1 MAVSFFCM
9 EVLHGVD
16 FVFKE
21 INSRDASV
29 NLSGSNWSQG
39 NATSRNE
46 IKKMILPFVYLRLSF
61 SLCNLARKSIYYT
74 LSYTYLNSI

>member
-1 MAVSFFCM
+1 MHGSNFVFCM

-29 NLSGSNWSQG
+29 NLSGSKQ
-39 NATSRNE
+39 
-46 IKKMILPFVYLRLSF
+46 KKTRCFVSNMFPF
-61 SLCNLARKSIYYT
+61 
-74 LSYTYLNSI
+74 